1 MIRARSFGP
10 GGPSV
15 PAIGQG
21 TWNVPERGAARDEAK
36 RALRR
41 GIELGLTHIDTAEMY
56 GSGEAERIVGESIV
70 GVPRESLFIVSKV
83 LPSNATKRGTVQACE
98 ASLKRM
104 KLDYLDCYLLH
115 WPGNTPIA
123 ETLAAMASLRQA
135 GKIRSFGLSNF
146 DVDEWNEARAAL
158 PAGERLACN
167 QLLYHLGERS
177 VEAYEEP
184 QLVADGAALVAYTPF
199 GRGTAEKS
207 QSGVAVLERIAR
219 DRDVS
224 ASAVILA
231 FLTRESNAFA
241 IPKAASVA
249 HVEENARAGALELD
263 PTDIAAIATAY
274 PVRARRGGL
283 PTL

>member
-1 MIRARSFGP
+1 MRTRPFGP

-21 TWNVPERGAARDEAK
+21 TWNVPERGAARDEAT

-56 GSGEAERIVGESIV
+56 GSGEAERIVGDAIEGFS
-70 GVPRESLFIVSKV
+70 REALFIVSKV
-83 LPSNATKRGTVQACE
+83 LPSNASRRGTVTACE
-98 ASLKRM
+98 ASLERM

-123 ETLAAMASLRQA
+123 ETLAALASLRKA

-146 DVDEWNEARAAL
+146 DLDEWNDARAAL
-158 PAGERLACN
+158 PAGETLACN
-167 QLLYHLGERS
+167 QLLYHLGERT
-177 VEAYEEP
+177 VETYEEP
-184 QLVADGAALVAYTPF
+184 TLASTGAALVAYTPF
-199 GRGTAEKS
+199 GRGAADRS
-207 QSGVAVLERIAR
+207 RDGSVVLERIAR
-219 DRDVS
+219 ERGVTP
-224 ASAVILA
+224 SAVILA

-241 IPKAASVA
+241 IPKAATVA
-249 HVEENARAGALELD
+249 HVAENARAGALELD
-263 PTDIAAIATAY
+263 AAEIAAIDAAY
-274 PVRARRGGL
+274 PVRARRDGL

>member
-1 MIRARSFGP
+1 MEIKKSRYYK
-10 GGPSV
+10 V
-15 PAIGQG
+15 
-21 TWNVPERGAARDEAK
+21 
-36 RALRR
+36 
-41 GIELGLTHIDTAEMY
+41 
-56 GSGEAERIVGESIV
+56 ESISY
-70 GVPRESLFIVSKV
+70 RK
-83 LPSNATKRGTVQACE
+83 
-98 ASLKRM
+98 
-104 KLDYLDCYLLH
+104 KL
-115 WPGNTPIA
+115 
-123 ETLAAMASLRQA
+123 S
-135 GKIRSFGLSNF
+135 LSNF

-167 QLLYHLGERS
+167 QLLYHLAERS

-184 QLVADGAALVAYTPF
+184 QLAADGAALVAYTPF
-199 GRGTAEKS
+199 GRGAAEQS

-249 HVEENARAGALELD
+249 HVEENARAGSLVLD
-263 PTDIAAIATAY
+263 PTEIAAIATAY
-274 PVRARRGGL
+274 PVGARRGGL

>member
-1 MIRARSFGP
+1 MRTRPFGP

-21 TWNVPERGAARDEAK
+21 TWNVPERGAARDEAI

-56 GSGEAERIVGESIV
+56 GSGEAECIVGEAIA

-83 LPSNATKRGTVQACE
+83 LPSNASRRGTIQACE
-98 ASLKRM
+98 ASLQRM
-104 KLDYLDCYLLH
+104 KLDYLECYLLH

-123 ETLAAMASLRQA
+123 ETLAAMASLRHA

-146 DVDEWNEARAAL
+146 DVDEWNEAREGL

-177 VEAYEEP
+177 VEEYEEP
-184 QLVADGAALVAYTPF
+184 ALAADGAALVAYTPF
-199 GRGTAEKS
+199 GRGAAEKLR
-207 QSGVAVLERIAR
+207 SGVAVLERIAR
-219 DRDVS
+219 DRDVTT
-224 ASAVILA
+224 SAVILA
-231 FLTRESNAFA
+231 FLTRETNAFA
-241 IPKAASVA
+241 IPKAATVA
-249 HVEENARAGALELD
+249 HVEENARAGVLELD
-263 PTDIAAIATAY
+263 QSDIKAIADAY
-274 PVRARRGGL
+274 PVRARRSGL